1 MASLFGDST
10 SQSKIRASLIHANA
24 RRGLTAALSLAAFGL
39 SGSPANGQPAILSVD
54 PTTQTTSAG
63 SVVTVDVDISN
74 VSDLY
79 GYQFDLTFNPSVLR
93 AVSSSEGSLLPSGG
107 STFFISGANDNLHGT
122 VSATAD
128 TLLTA
133 INGVSGSGELAVFTF
148 DAIGTGTSALDIQ
161 NETLLDSGLNIISDT
176 TTAGSVTVSSGRLA
190 APEIDPATATSAFAL
205 LLGALA
211 ILRAPRSPQVRAAAA
226 HHCAA

>member
-1 MASLFGDST
+1 MANLFGDST
-10 SQSKIRASLIHANA
+10 SQSKIRASLTRANA
-24 RRGLTAALSLAAFGL
+24 QRGLAAALSLATFGL
-39 SGSPANGQPAILSVD
+39 CGSPANGQTAILSVD

-93 AVSSSEGSLLPSGG
+93 AVSSSEGSFLPSGG

-161 NETLLDSGLNIISDT
+161 NETLLDSGLNTISDT
-176 TTAGSVTVSSGRLA
+176 TTAGSVTVSSGRVA
-190 APEIDPATATSAFAL
+190 APEIDPARAISAFAL

-211 ILRAPRSPQVRAAAA
+211 ILRAPRARNFT
-226 HHCAA
+226 